1 MGESGAPEPIR
12 RSVYIGKVELMF
24 LGQYNHTIDEKGR
37 ITFPS
42 RLRELL
48 ADGAYITQGFDKN
61 LLVMPSARWNAF
73 SERIMKMNMADPAAR
88 KLKRRMFAP
97 AAKIDFDAAGRFI
110 IQPELREYAGMANDV
125 VIVGVGEDIEI
136 WAPELWKEQKTALD
150 DPETTAE
157 SFSTLD
163 LSF

>member
-12 RSVYIGKVELMF
+12 RSAYIRKVELMF

-48 ADGAYITQGFDKN
+48 LDGAYITQGIDKN

-73 SERIMKMNMADPAAR
+73 SERVIKMNMADPTAR
-88 KLKRRMFAP
+88 LFKRQMFSP
-97 AAKIDFDAAGRFI
+97 ADKIDFDGAGRFI
-110 IQPELREYAGMANDV
+110 IKPELRKYAEMESDV
-125 VIVGVGEDIEI
+125 VIVGIGEDIEI
-136 WAPELWKEQKTALD
+136 WAPKHWEEQQATLNN
-150 DPETTAE
+150 PEVNAQRFA
-157 SFSTLD
+157 SLD
-163 LSF
+163 LTF